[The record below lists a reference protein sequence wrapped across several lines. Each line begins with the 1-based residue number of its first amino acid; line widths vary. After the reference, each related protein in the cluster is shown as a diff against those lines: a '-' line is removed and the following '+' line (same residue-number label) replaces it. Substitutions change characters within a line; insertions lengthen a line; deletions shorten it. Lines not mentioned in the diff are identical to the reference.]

1 MTSDPNIA
9 RISNAVPCRCLLI
22 TLIKCHKSLGSFFE
36 GVLNVFVIV
45 IAIAFVI
52 TLIKCPKGHKSLGS
66 LSGSVFQR
74 WQ

>member
-36 GVLNVFVIV
+36 GVLNVFVIA
-45 IAIAFVI
+45 IAIAI